1 MLRVPEIL
9 VRLVEVRMLL
19 VLLCAT
25 QVKTRGGRVTA
36 GFPLLPSS
44 TAEDYGFFA
53 VGFAPFSGFTST
65 SVALIV

>member
-1 MLRVPEIL
+1 MLS
-9 VRLVEVRMLL
+9 LL
-19 VLLCAT
+19 LRAT
-25 QVKTRGGRVTA
+25 QLKTRGGRVTV
-36 GFPLLPSS
+36 GFPLLRRS